1 MDRIQAVRLFVR
13 VVDLGSFSKAAAE
26 LGIGQPAATKQV
38 ARLEAQLGARLLH
51 RTTHGVTPTEIGT
64 LYYEK
69 CRLIAHHVEEAESV
83 AALLQ
88 SQLQG
93 GLRISTSV
101 AFGRRALAPMVM
113 RFMKLN
119 PQLHVDL
126 SCDDRYVNLVEQ
138 GIDVAIRMGRL
149 ADSTLGS
156 RYLGLNP
163 WVVVASSAYLQQHG
177 RPTSPQELQ
186 GHQVLVYSSVQGDAR
201 WQFTGPQGQ
210 AVSMAVRGPLRS
222 NNLSTLLLA
231 AREGLGIAALP
242 RYVAEASIA
251 SGAVCTVLDGW
262 ALPAQEIHAVYP
274 SPRMVP
280 AKVTQFIEWLRG
292 QFGST
297 WWARG
302 AQHPDT
308 DHPAGPVADPLA
320 DPVDGPLSNPLVGL
334 SADRSA
340 DHPAARALP

>member
-38 ARLEAQLGARLLH
+38 ARMEALLGARLLH
-51 RTTHGVTPTEIGT
+51 RTTHGVTPTEIGS

-93 GLRISTSV
+93 GLRLSTSV
-101 AFGRRALAPMVM
+101 AFGRRVLAPMVM

-119 PQLHVDL
+119 PRLHVDL

-149 ADSTLGS
+149 ADSSIGS

-163 WVVVASSAYLQQHG
+163 WVVVASPDYLAQRG
-177 RPTSPQELQ
+177 APRAPKELQ
-186 GHQVLVYSSVQGDAR
+186 GHDTLVYSSVQGDAR
-201 WQFTGPQGQ
+201 WQFTGPQGE
-210 AVSMAVRGPLRS
+210 AESMPVRGPLRS

-242 RYVAEASIA
+242 RYVAEQSIA
-251 SGAVCTVLDGW
+251 DGAVQPLLDGW
-262 ALPAQEIHAVYP
+262 TLPAQEIHAVYP

-292 QFGST
+292 QFGPT
-297 WWARG
+297 WWAPAVRQEE
-302 AQHPDT
+302 ADMPPD
-308 DHPAGPVADPLA
+308 GRLA
-320 DPVDGPLSNPLVGL
+320 
-334 SADRSA
+334 
-340 DHPAARALP
+340 